1 MALVMTPQQRG
12 HARLSRG
19 KHQGPGR
26 ASVKGRQEHRIG
38 HRRAH
43 ALDGIEDA
51 YLGENR
57 LALTDAEKEHFREQL
72 SAILDYAA
80 RLQAIDTSTI
90 PPTASV
96 LPVDTVLRDDVSRPG
111 LPPEQILAN
120 APDQEDNMFRVP
132 VILE

>member
-1 MALVMTPQQRG
+1 MT
-12 HARLSRG
+12 LSL
-19 KHQGPGR
+19 KE
-26 ASVKGRQEHRIG
+26 VEHIAG
-38 HRRAH
+38 LA
-43 ALDGIEDA
+43 
-51 YLGENR
+51 R
-57 LALTDAEKEHFREQL
+57 LALTDAEKERFREQL

-80 RLQAIDTSTI
+80 RLQAIDTSAI